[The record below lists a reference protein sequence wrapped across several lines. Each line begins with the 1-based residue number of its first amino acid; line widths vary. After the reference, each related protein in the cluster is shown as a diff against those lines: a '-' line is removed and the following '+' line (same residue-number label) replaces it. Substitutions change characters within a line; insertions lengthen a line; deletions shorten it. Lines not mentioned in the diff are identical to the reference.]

1 MTVFLFIV
9 IGIIIFIV
17 LNVVL
22 GIVLTFHFRKC
33 PYCGKRMS
41 YQYKRTEPDGSVKEY
56 VFHCNHCGAFE
67 NVTPIEMLREE
78 HDTK

>member
-1 MTVFLFIV
+1 MHYSNCYRC
-9 IGIIIFIV
+9 GY
-17 LNVVL
+17 
-22 GIVLTFHFRKC
+22 FREE
-33 PYCGKRMS
+33 KRS
-41 YQYKRTEPDGSVKEY
+41 DGSVKEY

>member
-41 YQYKRTEPDGSVKEY
+41 YQYKRTEPDGSIRNYCNDRDCTVDPCEPECNYEEY
-56 VFHCNHCGAFE
+56 
-67 NVTPIEMLREE
+67 
-78 HDTK
+78 D